1 MIYNCI
7 ICNKPVPD
15 YEPKFCCSGHECG
28 CLGKPIEPCL
38 CSIECDHALFHSI
51 KECITMDVRRKL
63 HNLKWID

>member
-15 YEPKFCCSGHECG
+15 YEPKLCCSGYECG

-51 KECITMDVRRKL
+51 EGTLEEIRIKNNI
-63 HNLKWID
+63 KWID